1 MPESPSPDQ
10 LTTDQLTPAQPTAA
24 DDHPADGTI
33 LAERRHM
40 AESRA
45 ALRQMRDHV
54 SGLSAVGAAAVSEG
68 PNVSTEHLKQVL
80 YRRAKSLQDDPT
92 VPLFFGR
99 IDYHKSDLPE
109 RVYVGRRHVTGEAG
123 GEPMVIDW
131 RAPVALPFYRATR
144 DDPMGIGLRRR
155 FGFHAGLL
163 TAYEDE
169 DLIAGEQL
177 DNSDILEA
185 EIERPRTGPMRDIV
199 ATIQPEQDVIVR
211 TALEQS
217 VCVQGAPGTGKTA
230 VGLHRAAFLLYAFR
244 DQLSRSGVLVVGPN
258 DSFLSYIADVLP
270 ALGEI
275 DATQAT
281 VESLVS
287 KATRLSVGRLEDAR
301 SAVIKGDA
309 RMAEVIKRAVW
320 SHLRSAP
327 GTLVVPRGSHQWRV
341 GAYLADESV
350 QTLKDRGVRYAAGRE
365 MLPQSLAHQVLLRM
379 EAAGDS
385 PDDRVQNAVARS
397 RVVKAYAEHLWPA
410 VDAAKLILRL
420 LSEPEFLAEQADG
433 LLTEEEQR
441 LIVFAKPPRSV
452 KSTKWT
458 IADLVL
464 IDEAGDQLN
473 RTSSVGHVIIDEAQD
488 LSPMQLRAV
497 GRRAS
502 TGSVTVLGDLAQATT
517 PWATTSWTDTLA
529 HLGKPSAT
537 IEELVAGFRVPAAV
551 IEFAGRLLP
560 TIAPDLTPPH
570 SIRRTRGDLVLTA
583 STTPDDD
590 LAAAVRTALKSEGSI
605 GLITPDALLD
615 SVSSGLQERG
625 IDFAILGQET
635 DPIDTDAFTRRVD
648 IVPASIAKG
657 LEFDHVVLYEPAAIV
672 SGEPDPTTGLRRLYV
687 CLTRAVTS
695 LQIIHTAP
703 LPEQLAA

>member
-1 MPESPSPDQ
+1 MPESPSTEPSTLPSQ
-10 LTTDQLTPAQPTAA
+10 QPT
-24 DDHPADGTI
+24 DDAV

-40 AESRA
+40 EESRA
-45 ALRQMRDHV
+45 ALRQMRERV

-99 IDYHKSDLPE
+99 IDYLRTDLPP
-109 RVYVGRRHVTGEAG
+109 RVYIGRRHVTGEAG
-123 GEPMVIDW
+123 GEPLVIDW
-131 RAPVALPFYRATR
+131 RAPVSLPFYRATR
-144 DDPMGIGLRRR
+144 DEPMEIGLRRR

-169 DLIAGEQL
+169 DLAAGQEL
-177 DNSDILEA
+177 VNSDILEA

-211 TALEQS
+211 TDLTES

-230 VGLHRAAFLLYAFR
+230 VGLHRAAFLLYAYR

-287 KATRLSVGRLEDAR
+287 KATGLTAGRTEDAAT
-301 SAVIKGDA
+301 AVIKGDQ
-309 RMAEVIKRAVW
+309 RMAEVIHRAVW
-320 SHLRSAP
+320 SHLRPAD
-327 GTLVVPRGSHQWRV
+327 GTLVVPRGAHQWRV
-341 GAYLADESV
+341 GAYLADEMV
-350 QTLKDRGVRYAAGRE
+350 EAIKQRGVRYAAGRE
-365 MLPQSLAHQVLLRM
+365 ILPQRLAHQVLLRM

-397 RVVKAYAEHLWPA
+397 KPVKTYAEQLWPTL
-410 VDAAKLILRL
+410 DATKLIMRL
-420 LSEPEFLAEQADG
+420 LTEQDFLAEHAAG
-433 LLTEEEQR
+433 LLTESEQQ
-441 LIVFAKPPRSV
+441 LILLAKPPRSV
-452 KSTKWT
+452 RSMKWSA
-458 IADLVL
+458 ADLVL
-464 IDEAGDQLN
+464 VDEVADQLS

-488 LSPMQLRAV
+488 LSAMQLRAV

-517 PWATTSWTDTLA
+517 PWATTSWSDTLG
-529 HLGKPSAT
+529 HLGKPAAT
-537 IEELVAGFRVPAAV
+537 VEELVAGFRVPAAV

-560 TIAPDLTPPH
+560 SIAPDLTPPH
-570 SIRRTRGDLVLTA
+570 SIRRTRGDLVLT
-583 STTPDDD
+583 SSRSPEDD
-590 LAAAVRTALKSEGSI
+590 LADAIGTALQSEGSI
-605 GLITPDALLD
+605 GLITPNAELD
-615 SVSSGLQERG
+615 KVSAGLSERG
-625 IDFAILGQET
+625 IDYAVLGQEV
-635 DPIDTDAFTRRVD
+635 DPIDTEAFTRRVD

-657 LEFDHVVLYEPAAIV
+657 LEFDHVVLYEPAGIV
-672 SGEPDPTTGLRRLYV
+672 AGEPDRTTGLRRLYV

-695 LQIIHTAP
+695 LQIVHTRP
-703 LPEQLAA
+703 LPEQLTPGLVRT